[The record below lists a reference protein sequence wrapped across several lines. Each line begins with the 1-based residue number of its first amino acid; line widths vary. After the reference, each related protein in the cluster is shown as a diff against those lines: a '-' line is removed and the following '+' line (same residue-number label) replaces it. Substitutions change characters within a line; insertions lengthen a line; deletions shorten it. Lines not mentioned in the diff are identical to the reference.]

1 MSVTSTCFAILVL
14 LCLAGAFYHW
24 PRNTDKSRYKKR
36 PLLSIAEKE
45 FFQTLTAA
53 LPEYLI
59 FPQVSMGAIMEPRL
73 NMGSRDKEVR
83 SEAQRNFWAI
93 SSKRIDFCV
102 VSKDLD
108 LLLLIELDDASH
120 RSKKAQDKER
130 DARVLE
136 AGFSTLRFGWENGAL
151 PTAATVRSAVL
162 KVLASSLS
170 R

>member
-1 MSVTSTCFAILVL
+1 MSVTSICFAILVL
-14 LCLAGAFYHW
+14 LCVAGAVYHW
-24 PRNTDKSRYKKR
+24 PRNIDKSRYKKR

-45 FFQTLTAA
+45 FFHTLTAA

-83 SEAQRNFWAI
+83 SEAQKNFWAI

-102 VSKDLD
+102 VSKELD
-108 LLLLIELDDASH
+108 LLLVIELDDASH
-120 RSKKAQDKER
+120 RSKRAQDKER

-136 AGFSTLRFGWENGAL
+136 AGFSTLRFGWEKGAL
-151 PTAATVRSAVL
+151 PSVSAVRSCVL
-162 KVLASSLS
+162 KELSSS